1 MQKRMYIQVSPN
13 NGTIDA
19 IFITHQIIEKAKEQ
33 HNVHVHFNYVD
44 FKSVF
49 NTIWREALCMENVYP
64 LFESVK
70 KI

>member
-1 MQKRMYIQVSPN
+1 MQQRMYIQVSPN

-19 IFITHQIIEKAKEQ
+19 IFITYQIIENAKEQ

-49 NTIWREALCMENVYP
+49 NTI
-64 LFESVK
+64 
-70 KI
+70 